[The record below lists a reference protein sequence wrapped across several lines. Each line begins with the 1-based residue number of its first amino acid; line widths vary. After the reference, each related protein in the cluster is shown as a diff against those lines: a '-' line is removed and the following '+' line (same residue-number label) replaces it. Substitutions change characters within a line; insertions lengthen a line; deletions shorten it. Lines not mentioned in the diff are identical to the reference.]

1 MRAAMGLSG
10 LYCVQ
15 LGTASSPECS
25 TCLLGAVPAGMGSF
39 LPSKVFL
46 LGDADGGS
54 ESGVIWCVQC
64 WAACWRFSATPTN
77 CPSSV
82 SALCSA
88 LVPALPW
95 GQQRRVGALSLCCR
109 QMNGLLPHE
118 QGLPGM
124 WDPALA
130 ASKHSRESEDRQ
142 HPCRAPHEC
151 CCSSAWCPAVP
162 LHRSS
167 PGHPRVGAGMKR
179 GWVCA
184 PGSSV
189 RYPLLSGWEGIWNRG
204 ARLGE
209 DQGFLLVA
217 SDRCFLQSH
226 VQAPGGVGHALGA
239 VVWGREVL

>member
-1 MRAAMGLSG
+1 MCA
-10 LYCVQ
+10 V
-15 LGTASSPECS
+15 LG
-25 TCLLGAVPAGMGSF
+25 CLLEVLSH
-39 LPSKVFL
+39 
-46 LGDADGGS
+46 
-54 ESGVIWCVQC
+54 
-64 WAACWRFSATPTN
+64 TN

-167 PGHPRVGAGMKR
+167 PGHPCVGAGMKR

-189 RYPLLSGWEGIWNRG
+189 RYPLV
-204 ARLGE
+204 
-209 DQGFLLVA
+209 LLVA